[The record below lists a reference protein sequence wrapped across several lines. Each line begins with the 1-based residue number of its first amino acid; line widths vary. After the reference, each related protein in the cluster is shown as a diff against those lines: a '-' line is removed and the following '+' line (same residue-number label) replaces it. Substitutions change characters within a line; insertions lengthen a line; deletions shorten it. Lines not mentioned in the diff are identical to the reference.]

1 MINSVRA
8 TVLSI
13 LNKNNYGYISP
24 SDFNLFAKQAQLDIF
39 TGYFPRYNYL
49 INKEN
54 SRLQG
59 TGYSDIKKVMEDI
72 EFFSVSDALVLNTTN
87 PLASNSY
94 YMPSTST
101 TGSEYFTIGKMLIY
115 SENKVNGTST
125 ATDVNTYILIDS
137 LGAFIANGVA
147 AGDIVA
153 FIKNGVTQYATVVS
167 VNSAIDI
174 TTTASS
180 YLPNAAPWTTT
191 GIKYSI
197 YSPSL
202 QEAEKV
208 SLGKIT
214 ILNNSL
220 LTKPTLTYPAYTEEE
235 LIMTPYP
242 ATINHI
248 GQVLCQ
254 YIRYPKDPKWTFIT
268 LVNGEPAFDQSQP
281 DYQDFE
287 LPLEEEPTLVNKIL
301 QLAGMSIRE
310 IAAVQFGQAQEQAN
324 AQQQQ

>member
-39 TGYFPRYNYL
+39 VGYFPRYNYQ

-54 SRLQG
+54 SRLQA
-59 TGYSDIKKVMEDI
+59 TGYSDIKKTMEDI
-72 EFFSVSDALVLNTTN
+72 EYFSVSDALVLNTAN
-87 PLASNSY
+87 PLISNNY
-94 YMPSTST
+94 YLPSAST
-101 TGSEYFTIGKMLIY
+101 TGSDFFMIGKMLIY
-115 SENKVNGTST
+115 STNKVNGENT
-125 ATDVNTYILIDS
+125 ALDANPLILIDS
-137 LGAFIANGVA
+137 LGAFTANGIA
-147 AGDIVA
+147 AGDVVA
-153 FIKNGVTQYATVVS
+153 FIKDGITQYVNVVT
-167 VNSAIDI
+167 VNSAISI
-174 TTTASS
+174 TTTAS
-180 YLPNAAPWTTT
+180 NFTATPWDAT
-191 GIKYSI
+191 GISYSI

-208 SLGKIT
+208 SLNKIT

-220 LTKPTLTYPAYTEEE
+220 LTKPTLIYPAYTQEETV
-235 LIMTPYP
+235 MTPYP
-242 ATINHI
+242 LTINKI

-301 QLAGMSIRE
+301 QFAGMSIRE

-324 AQQQQ
+324 IQQQQ

>member
-39 TGYFPRYNYL
+39 IGYFPKYNYQ

-54 SRLQG
+54 QRLQG
-59 TGYSDIKKVMEDI
+59 TGYSDIKKSMEDI
-72 EFFSVSDALVLNTTN
+72 EFFSISDALVLNTTN

-94 YMPSTST
+94 YLPSTST
-101 TGSEYFTIGKMLIY
+101 TGNEYFTIGKMLIY
-115 SENKVNGTST
+115 STNKVNGTNT
-125 ATDVNTYILIDS
+125 AVDVNTYKLIDS

-147 AGDIVA
+147 AGDVVA
-153 FIKNGVTQYATVVS
+153 FIKGGVTQYATVVS
-167 VNSAIDI
+167 VNSSIDI

-180 YLPNAAPWTTT
+180 YLPLAAPWTITN
-191 GIKYSI
+191 IKYSI

-208 SLGKIT
+208 SLNKIT

-220 LTKPTLTYPAYTEEE
+220 LAKPTLTYPAYIDEEF
-235 LIMTPYP
+235 IMTPYP
-242 ATINHI
+242 STINHI

-287 LPLEEEPTLVNKIL
+287 LPLEEEPNLVNKVL
-301 QLAGMSIRE
+301 QFAGMSIRE
-310 IAAVQFGQAQEQAN
+310 IAAVQFGQAQEQIN
-324 AQQQQ
+324 TQQQQ

>member
-39 TGYFPRYNYL
+39 IGYFPRYNYQ

-72 EFFSVSDALVLNTTN
+72 EFFSISDALVLNAN
-87 PLASNSY
+87 SPLASNSY
-94 YMPSTST
+94 FMPSTST
-101 TGSEYFTIGKMLIY
+101 TGSEYYTIGKMLIY
-115 SENKVNGTST
+115 STNKVNGIST
-125 ATDVNTYILIDS
+125 AIDVSDLVLIDS

-147 AGDIVA
+147 AGDIIA
-153 FIKNGVTQYATVVS
+153 FIRGGITQYVTVVT
-167 VNSAIDI
+167 VNSSIAI
-174 TTTASS
+174 TTTQSNITAT
-180 YLPNAAPWTTT
+180 PWDSV
-191 GIKYSI
+191 GISYSI

-208 SLGKIT
+208 SLNKIT

-220 LTKPTLTYPAYTEEE
+220 IAKPTLTYPAYAEEE
-235 LIMTPYP
+235 FIMTPYP

>member
-39 TGYFPRYNYL
+39 IGYFPRYNYQ

-59 TGYSDIKKVMEDI
+59 TGYSDIKKTMEDI
-72 EFFSVSDALVLNTTN
+72 EYFSVSDALVLNTTN
-87 PLASNSY
+87 PIVSNNY
-94 YMPSTST
+94 YLPSAST
-101 TGSEYFTIGKMLIY
+101 TGSDFFMIGKMLIY
-115 SENKVNGTST
+115 TTNKRNGAST
-125 ATDVNTYILIDS
+125 AVDVNTFKLIDS

-147 AGDIVA
+147 SGDVIA
-153 FIKNGVTQYATVVS
+153 FIKGGITQYATVVS

-180 YLPNAAPWTTT
+180 YSPGTAPWTTT
-191 GIKYSI
+191 GIQYSI

-208 SLGKIT
+208 SLNKIT

-220 LTKPTLTYPAYTEEE
+220 LTKPTLTYPAYIQEETV
-235 LIMTPYP
+235 MTPYP
-242 ATINHI
+242 PTINHI

-287 LPLEEEPTLVNKIL
+287 LPLEEEPALVNKIL
-301 QLAGMSIRE
+301 QFAGMSIRE
-310 IAAVQFGQAQEQAN
+310 IAAVQFGQALEQAN
-324 AQQQQ
+324 TQQQQ

>member
-39 TGYFPRYNYL
+39 IGYFPRYNYL

-59 TGYSDIKKVMEDI
+59 TGYSDIKKAMEDI
-72 EFFSVSDALVLNTTN
+72 EFFSVSDALVLNTNN
-87 PLASNSY
+87 PLVSSSY
-94 YMPSTST
+94 FLPSTAT
-101 TGSEYFTIGKMLIY
+101 TGSEFFMIGKMLIY
-115 SENKVNGTST
+115 TDHKLNGTST
-125 ATDVNTYILIDS
+125 GTNVGGLNLIDS
-137 LGAFIANGVA
+137 AATFITDGVV
-147 AGDIVA
+147 AGDTIA
-153 FIKNGVTQYATVVS
+153 LIRSGITQYVTVLA
-167 VNSAIDI
+167 VNSETSI
-174 TTTASS
+174 TTTAS
-180 YLPNAAPWTTT
+180 NITATPWSSI
-191 GIKYSI
+191 GIQYSI
-197 YSPSL
+197 YGSDL

-208 SLGKIT
+208 SLNKIT
-214 ILNNSL
+214 LLNNSL
-220 LTKPTLTYPAYTEEE
+220 LTKPTLIYPAYTQEEFV
-235 LIMTPYP
+235 MNAYP
-242 ATINHI
+242 TTINNV

-254 YIRYPKDPKWTFIT
+254 YTRYPKDPKWTFIT
-268 LVNGEPAFDQSQP
+268 LINGEPAFDQSQP

-287 LPLEEEPTLVNKIL
+287 LPLEEETALVNKIL

-310 IAAVQFGQAQEQAN
+310 IAAVQFAQAQEQAN